1 MASEW
6 TLVGCPA
13 PTGTAAAAAAD
24 AAAAD
29 AAADASFPI
38 AT

>member
-13 PTGTAAAAAAD
+13 PTGTAAAAAA
-24 AAAAD
+24 AAGAD
-29 AAADASFPI
+29 AAGDAGFPI